1 MCCSAFKSGKIGGP
15 WMTKPQVLLPTLLP
29 WIKSPGAPYHMDR
42 LQFLLF
48 LKAGFGFLPN
58 CRITQTSQS
67 HSVLDTKRHFH
78 LLILQS
84 LTHIVPDCCVHS
96 VPEDNPVW
104 LHDLQCPLP
113 LNCEHLWLINFCC
126 LHLPSV
132 GYYVFTNPHN
142 PLTGLSPSL
151 VRSRGG
157 D

>member
-1 MCCSAFKSGKIGGP
+1 MNDQTTSSLAHSAPMDKVPWCSLSHGQVAVPTIPESRFWFSAKLQNYSNKPITFCPGYKEALP
-15 WMTKPQVLLPTLLP
+15 PLDTTKPDSHRPWLL
-29 WIKSPGAPYHMDR
+29 
-42 LQFLLF
+42 
-48 LKAGFGFLPN
+48 
-58 CRITQTSQS
+58 C
-67 HSVLDTKRHFH
+67 
-78 LLILQS
+78 S
-84 LTHIVPDCCVHS
+84 LCSRGH
-96 VPEDNPVW
+96 PVW